1 MAGAV
6 DVAYLLDLAA
16 TTTEK
21 EIQEMKDFVQMTLH
35 LFASKDQVNVGVL
48 TSQQPSMLDSMRLG
62 DKATISTSLKNI
74 QPSNEP
80 RKFKDALEMVQDM
93 FTSSTAQK
101 ILVLVLAKGISN
113 NNIQPALQE
122 SVATTDIKT
131 YIAPYGGDNKDIASF
146 PDHVPYLD
154 LFIRGV
160 LGNSMLFCFCQ
171 YAFCFLK
178 KFYDWVLVKCF
189 LKR

>member
-1 MAGAV
+1 MFLGVSGAV

-21 EIQEMKDFVQMTLH
+21 EIQEMKDFVEMTLH
-35 LFASKDQVNVGVL
+35 IFASKDQVSVGVL

-62 DKATISTSLKNI
+62 ADRTTISTLLENI

-80 RKFKDALEMVQDM
+80 RKFKEALEMVEDM
-93 FTSSTAQK
+93 FTSSTAPK
-101 ILVLVLAKGISN
+101 ILVLVLAKGISKK
-113 NNIQPALQE
+113 NIQHVLQE
-122 SVATTDIKT
+122 IVNTTDIKT
-131 YIAPYGGDNKDIASF
+131 YIASHGGDNKDMASF

-160 LGNSMLFCFCQ
+160 LGNSLLFCFVIMH
-171 YAFCFLK
+171 FVF
-178 KFYDWVLVKCF
+178 
-189 LKR
+189 